1 MLTKP
6 QTQAT
11 PVFAETATVKVWDPF
26 VRIFHWSLV
35 TLFAVAFL
43 TGDESERIHNM
54 AGYAIAGLL
63 VLRII
68 WGFIGPKHARF
79 TDFVTGP
86 RKLMTF
92 MRQSMTLSAPR
103 HLGHNPAGAVM
114 ILALIAAIAG
124 LCTTGIMMTT
134 DAYWGSKWL
143 EEVHEIFA
151 YGTLVLVA
159 LHVFGVVFSS
169 LEHRENL
176 VKAMITGKKRET

>member
-1 MLTKP
+1 
-6 QTQAT
+6 
-11 PVFAETATVKVWDPF
+11 
-26 VRIFHWSLV
+26 
-35 TLFAVAFL
+35 
-43 TGDESERIHNM
+43 
-54 AGYAIAGLL
+54 
-63 VLRII
+63 
-68 WGFIGPKHARF
+68 
-79 TDFVTGP
+79 
-86 RKLMTF
+86 MTF
-92 MRQSMTLSAPR
+92 MRQSLTLSAPR